1 MRRRTLI
8 LVALATV
15 VAAAVL
21 VALHRSTRRASTAA
35 PPTSAVSLV
44 GDSLNVGVEPYLRDR
59 LPRWTINADD
69 EVGRPTSTGLDHLR
83 AAASSLAPYVVISL
97 GTNDPVT
104 AVADFRRAVEDAVR
118 LAGPHR
124 CVVWA
129 AIHRDGAAYE
139 PFNGVLRSVAARNR
153 NLRIVEWG
161 AMVDGTPSYLAAD
174 GIHGSPSGYAARA
187 KEIVAAMRGC
197 YDDGVVS

>member
-8 LVALATV
+8 LVV
-15 VAAAVL
+15 VAAVGVAAVL
-21 VALHRSTRRASTAA
+21 VGLHRSTRRASTAA
-35 PPTSAVSLV
+35 PPASAVSLV

-69 EVGRPTSTGLDHLR
+69 EVGRPTSIGLDHLR

-97 GTNDPVT
+97 GTNDPV
-104 AVADFRRAVEDAVR
+104 ADVADFRRAVEDAVG

-124 CVVWA
+124 CVVWT
-129 AIHRDGAAYE
+129 AIHREGAAYE
-139 PFNGVLRSVAARNR
+139 PFNEALRSVAARNR
-153 NLRIVEWG
+153 NLRVVEWG
-161 AMVDGTPSYLAAD
+161 AMVDGTPNYLAAD

-187 KEIVAAMRGC
+187 KGIVTAMRGC